1 VVRSLPD
8 VRPADVVIAIDR
20 TSQPA
25 LIRVS
30 IENYRVARAVGS
42 QPLPQAPSAT
52 FPYACE

>member
-1 VVRSLPD
+1 
-8 VRPADVVIAIDR
+8 VVIAIDR